1 MRSASSVGV
10 HPRVMPTSTERICS
24 RTMEVAKRRMDV
36 LMIVSLSG
44 RLARLKSMVRV
55 WMELIVGGIIKE
67 VSDDDDV
74 VVVVASVGLSLGVFM
89 IASMLLL
96 ISGIIMESIDDDDDP
111 PLSRVAA

>member
-67 VSDDDDV
+67 VSDDDV
-74 VVVVASVGLSLGVFM
+74 VVVVASVRLSLGVFM

-96 ISGIIMESIDDDDDP
+96 ISGTIMESIDDDDDP